1 MTAKEKIENAGF
13 EDIVIFD
20 NPSYDDALIGV
31 STDDQAVYDYERMVE
46 CLMVED
52 GMSYEEA
59 AEFIDFNTIRS
70 LPYVPGAP
78 IIVYGIEEYAAPV
91 EVRDEVDP
99 RQITLS
105 EVLDEQRD

>member
-1 MTAKEKIENAGF
+1 MTAREKIENAGF

-31 STDDQAVYDYERMVE
+31 STDDQAVYDFEKMIE
-46 CLMVED
+46 CLMIED
-52 GMSYEEA
+52 GMCYEEA
-59 AEFIDFNTIRS
+59 AEFIEFNTIRS
-70 LPYVPGAP
+70 LPYVQGAP
-78 IIVYGIEEYAAPV
+78 IIVYSIEEYICP
-91 EVRDEVDP
+91 EEDDRVDP